1 MSPSR
6 ALSSSIDLGGTWQ
19 GVRTSFWLLLLII
32 AYVDGTPRG
41 VCASRVN
48 GRLVSGDSGSGKLD
62 SYQDVFKD
70 AQFFVLK
77 WKAQARVT
85 EMFAEVEH
93 AMAEQKLSQEKELA
107 EHKLSHEKELAEQ
120 KLSHEKEL
128 AEHKLS
134 HEKELAEQKLSRE
147 KELAEQK
154 LSREK
159 ELAEQK
165 LSMIEKISRLDVHL
179 QYSQQETLRSKG
191 LLTSRGVLEMAL
203 MHVHH
208 EINSKDRFNAH
219 RTCSY
224 LNAKNLT
231 EGTGAWKLV
240 QCYNQTLDKHPQSVL
255 SHKSIA
261 TAYRD
266 LYGSLSQAIHG
277 YPWSGDSVCI
287 PTCCDT
293 VKLYLSVVLVLFCT
307 LSWELVGVEVYS
319 EPQNKR
325 DE

>member
-48 GRLVSGDSGSGKLD
+48 GRLVSEGSGPGKLG

-93 AMAEQKLSQEKELA
+93 AMAEQKLS
-107 EHKLSHEKELAEQ
+107 
-120 KLSHEKEL
+120 HEKEL

-134 HEKELAEQKLSRE
+134 HEKEH
-147 KELAEQK
+147 
-154 LSREK
+154 
-159 ELAEQK
+159 AEQK

>member
-48 GRLVSGDSGSGKLD
+48 GRLVSEDSGPGKLG

-93 AMAEQKLSQEKELA
+93 AMAEQKLS
-107 EHKLSHEKELAEQ
+107 
-120 KLSHEKEL
+120 HEKEL

-134 HEKELAEQKLSRE
+134 HE

>member
-48 GRLVSGDSGSGKLD
+48 GRLVSEDSGPGKLG

-93 AMAEQKLSQEKELA
+93 AMAEQKVSQ
-107 EHKLSHEKELAEQ
+107 EKELAEQ

-128 AEHKLS
+128 AE
-134 HEKELAEQKLSRE
+134 QKLS
-147 KELAEQK
+147 Q
-154 LSREK
+154 EK

-165 LSMIEKISRLDVHL
+165 LSMIEKISRLDLHL

>member
-93 AMAEQKLSQEKELA
+93 AMAEQKLS
-107 EHKLSHEKELAEQ
+107 
-120 KLSHEKEL
+120 HEKEL

-134 HEKELAEQKLSRE
+134 HE

>member
-93 AMAEQKLSQEKELA
+93 AMAEQKLS
-107 EHKLSHEKELAEQ
+107 HEKELAEQ
-120 KLSHEKEL
+120 KLS
-128 AEHKLS
+128 
-134 HEKELAEQKLSRE
+134 Q
-147 KELAEQK
+147 
-154 LSREK
+154 EK

>member
-48 GRLVSGDSGSGKLD
+48 GRLVSEDSGPGKLG

-107 EHKLSHEKELAEQ
+107 EHKLSHEKELAE
-120 KLSHEKEL
+120 
-128 AEHKLS
+128 HKLS
-134 HEKELAEQKLSRE
+134 H
-147 KELAEQK
+147 
-154 LSREK
+154 EK

-203 MHVHH
+203 MHVHN

-319 EPQNKR
+319 KPQNNR

>member
-107 EHKLSHEKELAEQ
+107 EQ
-120 KLSHEKEL
+120 KLS
-128 AEHKLS
+128 
-134 HEKELAEQKLSRE
+134 Q
-147 KELAEQK
+147 
-154 LSREK
+154 EK

-277 YPWSGDSVCI
+277 YPWSGDSVRI

-293 VKLYLSVVLVLFCT
+293 VKLYLNVVCVCCF
-307 LSWELVGVEVYS
+307 V
-319 EPQNKR
+319 P
-325 DE
+325 

>member
-48 GRLVSGDSGSGKLD
+48 GRLVSEGSGPGKLG

-93 AMAEQKLSQEKELA
+93 AM
-107 EHKLSHEKELAEQ
+107 AEQ

>member
-1 MSPSR
+1 MQSE
-6 ALSSSIDLGGTWQ
+6 
-19 GVRTSFWLLLLII
+19 
-32 AYVDGTPRG
+32 
-41 VCASRVN
+41 
-48 GRLVSGDSGSGKLD
+48 
-62 SYQDVFKD
+62 
-70 AQFFVLK
+70 AQ
-77 WKAQARVT
+77 
-85 EMFAEVEH
+85 H
-93 AMAEQKLSQEKELA
+93 AMAEQKVFQEKELA
-107 EHKLSHEKELAEQ
+107 L
-120 KLSHEKEL
+120 
-128 AEHKLS
+128 
-134 HEKELAEQKLSRE
+134 
-147 KELAEQK
+147 
-154 LSREK
+154 
-159 ELAEQK
+159 QK

-208 EINSKDRFNAH
+208 EINSKVRFNAH
-219 RTCSY
+219 HTCSY
-224 LNAKNLT
+224 LDAKNLT

-255 SHKSIA
+255 SHKSIG

-277 YPWSGDSVCI
+277 YPWSGDSVRI

>member
-48 GRLVSGDSGSGKLD
+48 GRLVSEDSGPGKLG

-93 AMAEQKLSQEKELA
+93 AM
-107 EHKLSHEKELAEQ
+107 AEQ

-293 VKLYLSVVLVLFCT
+293 VKLYLSGVACVVLYLE
-307 LSWELVGVEVYS
+307 LGLVGVEVYS

>member
-48 GRLVSGDSGSGKLD
+48 GRLVSEDSGPGKLG

-93 AMAEQKLSQEKELA
+93 AM
-107 EHKLSHEKELAEQ
+107 AEQ

-165 LSMIEKISRLDVHL
+165 LSMIEKISRLDLHL

>member
-1 MSPSR
+1 
-6 ALSSSIDLGGTWQ
+6 
-19 GVRTSFWLLLLII
+19 
-32 AYVDGTPRG
+32 
-41 VCASRVN
+41 
-48 GRLVSGDSGSGKLD
+48 VSEDSGPGKLG

-107 EHKLSHEKELAEQ
+107 EHKLSHEKELAEH

-128 AEHKLS
+128 AEH
-134 HEKELAEQKLSRE
+134 KLSRE

-165 LSMIEKISRLDVHL
+165 LSVIEKISRLDVHL

>member
-19 GVRTSFWLLLLII
+19 GVRTSFWLLLFII
-32 AYVDGTPRG
+32 VHVDGTPRG

-107 EHKLSHEKELAEQ
+107 EHKLSH
-120 KLSHEKEL
+120 
-128 AEHKLS
+128 
-134 HEKELAEQKLSRE
+134 
-147 KELAEQK
+147 
-154 LSREK
+154 EK

>member
-1 MSPSR
+1 
-6 ALSSSIDLGGTWQ
+6 
-19 GVRTSFWLLLLII
+19 
-32 AYVDGTPRG
+32 
-41 VCASRVN
+41 
-48 GRLVSGDSGSGKLD
+48 
-62 SYQDVFKD
+62 
-70 AQFFVLK
+70 
-77 WKAQARVT
+77 
-85 EMFAEVEH
+85 
-93 AMAEQKLSQEKELA
+93 MADEKF
-107 EHKLSHEKELAEQ
+107 
-120 KLSHEKEL
+120 
-128 AEHKLS
+128 
-134 HEKELAEQKLSRE
+134 
-147 KELAEQK
+147 
-154 LSREK
+154 
-159 ELAEQK
+159 
-165 LSMIEKISRLDVHL
+165 SMKEKISILEVNL
-179 QYSQQETLRSKG
+179 QYSQTETLRSKG

-255 SHKSIA
+255 SHKSID

-277 YPWSGDSVCI
+277 YPWSGDSVRI

-319 EPQNKR
+319 KPQNKR

>member
-48 GRLVSGDSGSGKLD
+48 GRLVSEDSGPGKLG

-107 EHKLSHEKELAEQ
+107 EHKLSHEKELAE
-120 KLSHEKEL
+120 
-128 AEHKLS
+128 HKRMLTEAQ
-134 HEKELAEQKLSRE
+134 HAMAEQKLS
-147 KELAEQK
+147 Q
-154 LSREK
+154 EK

>member
-19 GVRTSFWLLLLII
+19 GVRTSFWLLLFII
-32 AYVDGTPRG
+32 VHVDGTPRG

-85 EMFAEVEH
+85 EMFAEVER
-93 AMAEQKLSQEKELA
+93 AMAEQKVSQEKELA
-107 EHKLSHEKELAEQ
+107 EHKRMLTEVQHAMAVQKVSQEKELALQ
-120 KLSHEKEL
+120 KVS
-128 AEHKLS
+128 
-134 HEKELAEQKLSRE
+134 Q
-147 KELAEQK
+147 
-154 LSREK
+154 EK

-165 LSMIEKISRLDVHL
+165 LSMIEKISRLDLHL

-208 EINSKDRFNAH
+208 EINSKVRFNAH
-219 RTCSY
+219 HTCSY
-224 LNAKNLT
+224 LDAKNLT

-240 QCYNQTLDKHPQSVL
+240 QCYNETLDKHPQSVL
-255 SHKSIA
+255 SHKSIGM
-261 TAYRD
+261 AYRD

-277 YPWSGDSVCI
+277 YPWSGDSVRI

-293 VKLYLSVVLVLFCT
+293 VKLYLNVVCVCCF
-307 LSWELVGVEVYS
+307 V
-319 EPQNKR
+319 P
-325 DE
+325 

>member
-48 GRLVSGDSGSGKLD
+48 GRLVSEGSGPGKLG

-93 AMAEQKLSQEKELA
+93 AM
-107 EHKLSHEKELAEQ
+107 AEQ

-203 MHVHH
+203 MHVHN

>member
-48 GRLVSGDSGSGKLD
+48 GRLVSEGSGPGKLG

-93 AMAEQKLSQEKELA
+93 AMAEQKLS
-107 EHKLSHEKELAEQ
+107 
-120 KLSHEKEL
+120 HEKEL

-134 HEKELAEQKLSRE
+134 HEKELAEHKLSRE